1 MHVLLYTTV
10 FIFKIFRVLFFWP
23 QLTKSRPKGPVNRR
37 LPSSHSGDNIATS
50 PVREEGR
57 REEGRREEGRREE
70 GRREEGEGEQR
81 RRGVGR
87 KEEGVRKEGRRVEG
101 RRGEGER
108 EITSVVSSGKKVPRE
123 QRREM
128 VSKKHLT

>member
-1 MHVLLYTTV
+1 M
-10 FIFKIFRVLFFWP
+10 
-23 QLTKSRPKGPVNRR
+23 NRR

-57 REEGRREEGRREE
+57 REEGRREEGRREV
-70 GRREEGEGEQR
+70 GEGEQR
-81 RRGVGR
+81 RRAVGR
-87 KEEGVRKEGRRVEG
+87 KEEGVKKEGRRVEG
-101 RRGEGER
+101 RREEGER

-128 VSKKHLT
+128 VSKKNTLHSPPLSNYM

>member
-10 FIFKIFRVLFFWP
+10 FICKIFRVPFFWP

-70 GRREEGEGEQR
+70 GEGEQR

-87 KEEGVRKEGRRVEG
+87 KEEGVRKEGRRMEG
-101 RRGEGER
+101 RREERER
-108 EITSVVSSGKKVPRE
+108 EITPVVSSGKKVPRE